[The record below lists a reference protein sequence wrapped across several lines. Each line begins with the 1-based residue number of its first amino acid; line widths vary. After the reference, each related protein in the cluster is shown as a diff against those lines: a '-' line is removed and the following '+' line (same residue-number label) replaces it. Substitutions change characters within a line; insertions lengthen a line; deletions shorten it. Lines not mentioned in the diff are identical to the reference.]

1 MDFLCVAMIVQIK
14 EELLESDFS
23 MCMAYLLNYKGPE
36 DPRLL
41 LRQATAIRE
50 RLKEPPEVK
59 TPNDFFDN
67 LKRMGKVAKEV

>member
-1 MDFLCVAMIVQIK
+1 
-14 EELLESDFS
+14 